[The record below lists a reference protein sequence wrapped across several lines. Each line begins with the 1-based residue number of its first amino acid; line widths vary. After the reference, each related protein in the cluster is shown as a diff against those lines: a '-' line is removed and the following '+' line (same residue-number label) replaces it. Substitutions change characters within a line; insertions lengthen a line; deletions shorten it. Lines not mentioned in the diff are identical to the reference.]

1 MIILGHCCVSGRSH
15 HVCPLIYTFSMPT
28 VSISYI
34 MAILF
39 VVNLCNALSDFHGT
53 SDVIPVHICPYPYD
67 YIQTTPLH
75 QVTHTFTE

>member
-1 MIILGHCCVSGRSH
+1 MRQLSHFNFILINMIILGHCCVSGRSH

-53 SDVIPVHICPYPYD
+53 FDGQEPHR
-67 YIQTTPLH
+67 
-75 QVTHTFTE
+75 